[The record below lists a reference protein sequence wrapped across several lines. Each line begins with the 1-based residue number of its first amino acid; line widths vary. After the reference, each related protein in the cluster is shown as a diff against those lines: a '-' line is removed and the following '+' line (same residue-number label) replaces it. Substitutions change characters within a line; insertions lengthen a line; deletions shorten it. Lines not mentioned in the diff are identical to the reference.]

1 MNILDIDIDKINKD
15 REIGLKCKDFNLLLK
30 CAVDMAEA
38 FTSSR
43 LLAKE
48 AAFFLG
54 RLGDRDRFESVVY
67 GPTLELPSSLR
78 EPRSFKIPQI
88 RN

>member
-1 MNILDIDIDKINKD
+1 
-15 REIGLKCKDFNLLLK
+15 
-30 CAVDMAEA
+30 MAEA

-78 EPRSFKIPQI
+78 EPRSFKIEEKLYELGQKYPFFDDDNSSLKI
-88 RN
+88 SPA